1 MEEIKYKG
9 YSIKIE
15 QDDNPINPRE
25 DDNLGTMI
33 CFHRR
38 YDLGD
43 KHDLNKDDF
52 NSWDE
57 VYNYLKKECK
67 AAVILP
73 LYLYDHSGIAISC
86 DSFIGREQ
94 HAEWDSGQVGF
105 IYVSKETLKKEK
117 LEKRSKKIIEKYL
130 QGEVETYNQ
139 YINGEVY
146 GFIIEDENGN
156 PVEDGSCWG
165 FYDTKDAIA
174 EAKSIVDYEVKQ
186 RKEEVPASCLFC

>member
-1 MEEIKYKG
+1 MGQRASWIY
-9 YSIKIE
+9 
-15 QDDNPINPRE
+15 
-25 DDNLGTMI
+25 L
-33 CFHRR
+33 CFKR
-38 YDLGD
+38 
-43 KHDLNKDDF
+43 NF
-52 NSWDE
+52 E
-57 VYNYLKKECK
+57 
-67 AAVILP
+67 
-73 LYLYDHSGIAISC
+73 
-86 DSFIGREQ
+86 
-94 HAEWDSGQVGF
+94 
-105 IYVSKETLKKEK
+105 KEK